1 MSCMVLP
8 SHYCW
13 TLEQE
18 SYFIMSIK
26 LSDFSTNFWTLLKL
40 LTLALS
46 LKKSL
51 KLSTNLHKKYIQP
64 VKSDPSLL
72 NGKIWLFGELLFLD
86 MFFLPKE
93 KLVSKEI
100 NKITTFYTEQN
111 FKWAV
116 LKGLFSLLIKNTI
129 QNKN

>member
-1 MSCMVLP
+1 MVLP

-51 KLSTNLHKKYIQP
+51 KLCTNLHKKYIQP
-64 VKSDPSLL
+64 VKTDPSFL
-72 NGKIWLFGELLFLD
+72 NGKIRPFRELLFLD

-100 NKITTFYTEQN
+100 NKITKLSTEQN
-111 FKWAV
+111 FK
-116 LKGLFSLLIKNTI
+116 
-129 QNKN
+129 